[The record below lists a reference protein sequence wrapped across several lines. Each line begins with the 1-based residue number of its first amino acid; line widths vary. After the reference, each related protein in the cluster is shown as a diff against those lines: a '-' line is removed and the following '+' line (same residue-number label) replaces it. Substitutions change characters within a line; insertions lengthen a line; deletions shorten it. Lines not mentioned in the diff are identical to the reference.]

1 MVGWLGHKNTLKH
14 NLYQRKMPFQWGFT
28 CGLIT
33 RISIQ
38 TDEREMPVDF
48 FLLPDKGLIN
58 EYDSILSIA
67 AL

>member
-1 MVGWLGHKNTLKH
+1 MVGCLGHKNTLKH
-14 NLYQRKMPFQWGFT
+14 KLYQRKRPFRWVVT

-33 RISIQ
+33 RISIE
-38 TDEREMPVDF
+38 TDQREMPVAF